1 MRNSRSILY
10 ISVKMGFSNL
20 FGFHKSDLL
29 IQFNISELL
38 LLLLFWFDRS
48 RIKHKNNVQVQV
60 APGSSKLQQSS
71 IPRLGSVL
79 TKVFN

>member
-38 LLLLFWFDRS
+38 LFWFDRS
-48 RIKHKNNVQVQV
+48 RIKHKNNAQVQV

-71 IPRLGSVL
+71 TPRLGSVL